1 MCNCR
6 LAFLGSFCS
15 GLINYAALMEQG
27 SWMLGCLG
35 LTGVRRNFFYG
46 DGEDNLFV
54 RPSLG
59 LIALLKIP
67 NGTRDLL

>member
-1 MCNCR
+1 
-6 LAFLGSFCS
+6 
-15 GLINYAALMEQG
+15 MEQG

-35 LTGVRRNFFYG
+35 LTDVRRNFFYG

-67 NGTRDLL
+67 NGLRDLL

>member
-1 MCNCR
+1 MD
-6 LAFLGSFCS
+6 A
-15 GLINYAALMEQG
+15 GL
-27 SWMLGCLG
+27 SWLDWCEKE
-35 LTGVRRNFFYG
+35 FFYG

-67 NGTRDLL
+67 NGLRDLL